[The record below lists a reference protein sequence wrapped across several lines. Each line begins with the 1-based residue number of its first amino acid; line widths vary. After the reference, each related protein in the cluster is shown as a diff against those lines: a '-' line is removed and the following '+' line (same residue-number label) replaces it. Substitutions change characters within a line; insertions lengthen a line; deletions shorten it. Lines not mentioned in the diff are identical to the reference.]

1 MNLQLQTDK
10 VIKHQRGVIP
20 ALKSFLFGSELLNTS
35 DAFVRDLGNSQISQ
49 NALQWLI
56 GSHTFN
62 RKSLEILIELGY
74 TQNPIVFGIIQ
85 SILFKQENLQY
96 LPYWK
101 GKPYKPKVF
110 DLDTNKAIFNIL
122 TTGTVVFWD
131 REVVGF
137 GKQLQVIDTAN
148 LHETYWNGFK
158 YKYLEKGVWIN
169 IPYEDLIFV
178 SFLDNP
184 CKAQG
189 LTNFGLSPL
198 QAAIMPIEALREMY
212 TADTSLL
219 KNKGAELLISS
230 GSENM
235 PLLEIENS
243 KFDKSLNERIRSG
256 GMGIGKVLTTTAKV
270 EVHQLGRTIKELALW
285 DGYKVKTRDI
295 CVALNYPST
304 LAGDTDASTLANYE
318 QSLKAAYTGCVIP
331 LAKKIFNNKQLQ
343 ERLGYEV
350 FIDTSLVDC
359 LQEDQKV
366 RAEKAKTNT
375 DAIINLNTQVN
386 SGNISRD
393 IAVTILINEWSFDE
407 EEANSVIINKET
419 QAISTSDKVN
429 VLSPIVATKVL
440 ESMTTDER
448 RDLVG
453 LGHIEGGETIPQ
465 PKPSF

>member
-1 MNLQLQTDK
+1 MNLELRKDK
-10 VIKHQRGVIP
+10 VFEAKIGLIPRIKS
-20 ALKSFLFGSELLNTS
+20 ALWGADSLNVQQLFVQELME
-35 DAFVRDLGNSQISQ
+35 SQISQ
-49 NALQWLI
+49 NTFQLLT
-56 GSHTFN
+56 GSHSFN
-62 RKSLEILIELGY
+62 RKSLDYLIEYGY
-74 TQNPIVFGIIQ
+74 TQNPIVFGIIN
-85 SILFKQENLQY
+85 SILFKQENIQY

-101 GKPYKPKVF
+101 GKPYKSKTF
-110 DLDTNKAIFNIL
+110 DLDANRAFFNIL

-131 REVVGF
+131 RETVGF
-137 GKQLQVIDTAN
+137 GKQLEVIDTIN
-148 LHETYWNGFK
+148 LQENYFRGFN
-158 YKYLEKGVWIN
+158 YKYLEKGIWYN
-169 IPYEDLIFV
+169 IPCEDLYFV
-178 SFLDNP
+178 TFLDNP
-184 CKAQG
+184 CKANG

-198 QAAIMPIEALREMY
+198 QAAIMPVEALREMY

-219 KNKGAELLISS
+219 KNKGGDVLISS
-230 GSENM
+230 GSEM
-235 PLLEIENS
+235 PLVEMENS
-243 KFDKSLNERIRSG
+243 NFDAAINKRIRKN
-256 GMGIGKVLTTTAKV
+256 GIGSVVTTTAKV
-270 EVHQLGRTIKELALW
+270 DVHQLGRTIKELALW

-318 QSLKAAYTGCVIP
+318 QSLKSAYTGCVIP
-331 LAKKIFNNKQLQ
+331 LAKKIFNNNRLQ

-350 FIDTSLVDC
+350 FIDTSLIDC

-386 SGNISRD
+386 SGNISRE
-393 IAVTILINEWSFDE
+393 IAVTILVNEWSFDE
-407 EEANSVIINKET
+407 EEANAVIINKET
-419 QAISTSDKVN
+419 QSISTSDKVN

>member
-1 MNLQLQTDK
+1 MNLELRKDK
-10 VIKHQRGVIP
+10 VYEVKIGLIPRIKS
-20 ALKSFLFGSELLNTS
+20 ALWGADSLNVQQMFVQELME
-35 DAFVRDLGNSQISQ
+35 SQISQ
-49 NALQWLI
+49 NTFQFLT
-56 GSHTFN
+56 GSHSFN
-62 RKSLEILIELGY
+62 RKSLDYLIEYGY
-74 TQNPIVFGIIQ
+74 TQNPIVFGIIN
-85 SILFKQENLQY
+85 SILFKQENIQY

-101 GKPYKPKVF
+101 GKPYKSKTF
-110 DLDTNKAIFNIL
+110 DLDANRAFFNIL

-131 REVVGF
+131 RETVGF
-137 GKQLQVIDTAN
+137 GKQLEVIDTVN
-148 LHETYWNGFK
+148 IQENYFRGFN
-158 YKYLEKGVWIN
+158 YKYLEKGIWYN
-169 IPYEDLIFV
+169 IPEEDLYFV
-178 SFLDNP
+178 TFLDNP
-184 CKAQG
+184 CKANG

-198 QAAIMPIEALREMY
+198 QAAIMPVEALRQMY

-219 KNKGAELLISS
+219 KNKGGDVLISS
-230 GSENM
+230 GSEM

-243 KFDKSLNERIRSG
+243 KFDESINKRVRKN
-256 GMGIGKVLTTTAKV
+256 GIGSVVTTTAKV

-331 LAKKIFNNKQLQ
+331 LAKKIFNNNRLQ

-350 FIDTSLVDC
+350 FIDTSLIDC

-386 SGNISRD
+386 SGNISRE
-393 IAVTILINEWSFDE
+393 IAVTILVNEWSFDE
-407 EEANSVIINKET
+407 EEANAVIINKET
-419 QAISTSDKVN
+419 QSISTSDKVN

>member
-1 MNLQLQTDK
+1 VNLQLRKDK
-10 VIKHQRGVIP
+10 VFEVKRGIVPTIKS
-20 ALKSFLFGSELLNTS
+20 LLWGSDELNVQQ
-35 DAFVRDLGNSQISQ
+35 AFVQNLMESQISQ
-49 NALQWLI
+49 NAFQFML

-62 RKSLEILIELGY
+62 RKTLDYLIEYGY
-74 TQNPIVFGIIQ
+74 VQNPIVFGIIN
-85 SILFKQENLQY
+85 SILFKSENLKY
-96 LPYWK
+96 VPYRN
-101 GKPYKPKVF
+101 GKPYKSGTF
-110 DLDTNKAIFNIL
+110 NLDSKKGLFNIL
-122 TTGTVVFWD
+122 TTGTVVLWD
-131 REVVGF
+131 RETVGF
-137 GKQLQVIDTAN
+137 GKQLEIIDTAN
-148 LHETYWNGFK
+148 LQETYFRGFK
-158 YKYLEKGVWIN
+158 YKYLERGTWYN
-169 IPYEDLIFV
+169 IPEEDLIFI

-184 CKAQG
+184 CKANG

-198 QAAIMPIEALREMY
+198 QAAIMPVEALREMY

-230 GSENM
+230 GSDM
-235 PLLEIENS
+235 PLVEMES
-243 KFDKSLNERIRSG
+243 STFDAQLNKRIRAG

-318 QSLKAAYTGCVIP
+318 QSLKSAYTGCVIP
-331 LAKKIFNNKQLQ
+331 LAKMVFGNKKVT

-350 FIDTSLVDC
+350 FIDTSDVEC
-359 LQEDQKV
+359 LQEDQAK

-375 DAIINLNTQVN
+375 DAIVNLNTQVN
-386 SGNISRD
+386 SGNISRE
-393 IAVTILINEWSFDE
+393 IAVTILVNEWSFDE
-407 EEANSVIINKET
+407 EEANAAIINKET
-419 QAISTSDKVN
+419 QSISTSDKVN